1 MPNNLVDRDAAAFF
15 HQEGSSPCIS
25 ALRAAEG
32 IWLEDVDGRR
42 FIDLH
47 GNTVHHIGHRHPEV
61 VAALKR
67 QLETLPFSPRRFTNE
82 PAVALAEKLL
92 ARWPGAPARVLF
104 ATGGSDAIEIALK
117 LARVAT
123 GRHETISLE
132 GCYHGH
138 GFGAFGLTRAR
149 PDARLG
155 PLLPGRW
162 HATPYWA
169 PDNGPERMLEDM
181 RRAFAQSDGGI
192 AAVIAEPIRSNCHVP
207 PPGLWQE
214 VRRLCDQHGALLI
227 FDEIPSGLGKTGRFF
242 AFEHV
247 GAVPDAVVMGK
258 GLGGG
263 ILPIAAVVADARLN
277 VAPELDLG
285 HYTHEKNPLTTLAAL
300 TTIEIIERDGLVERA
315 AELETRIVE
324 RIAELSRRRPS
335 IIGVRGRGLLLAVE
349 FDPAACGMV
358 AGPEFT
364 SRLVSACM
372 AEGLSTTSK
381 GPVSIGLSLPLTI
394 TDAELDLVFDKLERA
409 AAAVSSRAPRTSGSN
424 RSGNRSERGPRE
436 HTWVLRRRN
445 ADPVSVG

>member
-32 IWLEDVDGRR
+32 MWLEDVDGRR

-138 GFGAFGLTRAR
+138 GFGAFGLSEAR

-169 PDNGPERMLEDM
+169 PERGPERMLEDM
-181 RRAFAQSDGGI
+181 RHAFAQSDGGI
-192 AAVIAEPIRSNCHVP
+192 TAVIAEPIRSNCHVP
-207 PPGLWQE
+207 PAGLWQE
-214 VRRLCDQHGALLI
+214 VRRLCDEHGALLI

-247 GAVPDAVVMGK
+247 GVVPDAVVMGK
-258 GLGGG
+258 SLGGG
-263 ILPIAAVVADARLN
+263 ILPIAAVIADARLN

-285 HYTHEKNPLTTLAAL
+285 HYTHEKNSLTALAAL

-315 AELETRIVE
+315 AELETRIIA
-324 RIAELSRRRPS
+324 RIAELARQTPT

-349 FDPAACGMV
+349 FDPAACGMT

-364 SRLVSACM
+364 ARLVSACM
-372 AEGLSTTSK
+372 AGGLSTTAK
-381 GPVSIGLSLPLTI
+381 GPASMGFSLPMTV
-394 TDAELDLVFDKLERA
+394 TDTELDLVFEKLERA
-409 AAAVSSRAPRTSGSN
+409 AGVVQSTSAAPASESSIGLA
-424 RSGNRSERGPRE
+424 
-436 HTWVLRRRN
+436 
-445 ADPVSVG
+445 

>member
-1 MPNNLVDRDAAAFF
+1 MSKTVTNNLVDRDAAAFF
-15 HQEGSSPCIS
+15 HQESSSPCIS
-25 ALRAAEG
+25 ALRGAQG
-32 IWLEDVDGRR
+32 IWLEDMDGRR

-92 ARWPGAPARVLF
+92 ARWPGAPAKVLF

-132 GCYHGH
+132 GSYHGH
-138 GFGAFGLTRAR
+138 GFGAFGLSEAR

-155 PLLPGRW
+155 PLLPGRR
-162 HATPYWA
+162 HATGYWA
-169 PDNGPERMLEDM
+169 EGGAERMLEDM
-181 RRAFAQSDGGI
+181 RRAFAQSEGGI

-207 PPGLWQE
+207 PEGLWQE

-247 GAVPDAVVMGK
+247 GVAPDAVVLSK

-263 ILPIAAVVADARLN
+263 ILPIAAVIADARLN

-285 HYTHEKNPLTTLAAL
+285 HYTHEKNPLTALAAL

-315 AELETRIVE
+315 AELEKQIMA
-324 RIAELSRRRPS
+324 RIAKVARRAPS
-335 IIGVRGRGLLLAVE
+335 IVGARGRGLLLAVE
-349 FDPAACGMV
+349 FDPAACDMT

-364 SRLVSACM
+364 ASLVSACM
-372 AEGLSTTSK
+372 AEGLSTTDK
-381 GPVSIGLSLPLTI
+381 GCASVGFSLPMTV
-394 TDAELDLVFDKLERA
+394 TDAELDIVFERLERA
-409 AAAVSSRAPRTSGSN
+409 AAAVQSSSLAPTQENGPSGAER
-424 RSGNRSERGPRE
+424 RSS
-436 HTWVLRRRN
+436 
-445 ADPVSVG
+445 